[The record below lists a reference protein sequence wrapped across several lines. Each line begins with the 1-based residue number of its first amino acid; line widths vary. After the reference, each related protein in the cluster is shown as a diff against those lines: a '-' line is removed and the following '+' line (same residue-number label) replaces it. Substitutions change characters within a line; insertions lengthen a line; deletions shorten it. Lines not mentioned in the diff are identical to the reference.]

1 MEGSVPRL
9 PHVRKSITIACMKV
23 NIKRIDAS
31 LPLPQYQTA
40 GSVGFDFTARETV
53 EIAPHALGLVPGNVV
68 VQTPNGYMLM
78 VALRSSTPRKK
89 NLIIPHG
96 LGVIDQ
102 DYCGP
107 DDEVKIQVYNV
118 SDSPVVVERG
128 ERIAQGVFVRAD
140 QVELD
145 EVAEITAQ
153 SRGGF
158 GSTGH

>member
-1 MEGSVPRL
+1 M
-9 PHVRKSITIACMKV
+9 KIT
-23 NIKRIDAS
+23 IKRIDQT

-40 GSVGFDFTARETV
+40 GSIGFDFTARETV
-53 EIAPHALGLVPGNVV
+53 TILPQSLGLVPGNVV
-68 VQTPNGYMLM
+68 VQTPKGYMLL

-118 SDSPVVVERG
+118 SNAPVVVERG

-140 QVELD
+140 QFEFE
-145 EVAEITAQ
+145 EVSDIEAP

-158 GSTGH
+158 GSTGR

>member
-1 MEGSVPRL
+1 
-9 PHVRKSITIACMKV
+9 MKV
-23 NIKRIDAS
+23 TIKRIDKS
-31 LPLPQYQTA
+31 LPLPQYQTSGA
-40 GSVGFDFTARETV
+40 VGFDFVSRETV
-53 EIAPHALGLVPGNVV
+53 EIAPHSLGLVLGNVV
-68 VQTPNGYMLM
+68 VQTPKGYMLV

-107 DDEVKIQVYNV
+107 DDEIKIQVYNV

-140 QVELD
+140 QFEFE
-145 EVAEITAQ
+145 EVSEISAP

-158 GSTGH
+158 GSTGK